1 MPARKLSGKR
11 LQKALAL
18 RPTAEPW
25 RLWRSVAARLL
36 WHYYREVRD
45 GMKQDETEVNAV
57 EVKNPLIDGTVV
69 FQLVSGYA
77 TQ

>member
-1 MPARKLSGKR
+1 
-11 LQKALAL
+11 
-18 RPTAEPW
+18 
-25 RLWRSVAARLL
+25 
-36 WHYYREVRD
+36 
-45 GMKQDETEVNAV
+45 MKQDETEVNAV